1 MALRATNNREENTPA
16 AIFWEELSWLA
27 LLEIRGL
34 YKSFANVVANAD
46 VNLDVEAGTTH
57 AILGENGAGKSTLIK
72 MISGLYRPDSGEIAL
87 DGDVQHFAS
96 PRDAILAGIGV
107 VHQHFM
113 LIPAMTVA
121 ENIVLG
127 TERQG
132 AAAIR
137 QSRLFFNRKLAAA
150 SVQQLSESIGLP
162 IDPRAKVETLSVGM
176 QQRVEIVK
184 ALYRRARVLILDE
197 PTAVLTPQET
207 EELFTV
213 VRKLNRDGIPVIF
226 ISHKLD
232 EVRAVAD
239 TVTVMRAGKTVRS
252 VPVADTTTAQL
263 ANWMVGRDV
272 ILQSSKEPV
281 TVGERVLEVKDLC
294 VNDDRKTEKVSGVS
308 FAVRRGE
315 IFGVAGIDGNGQTE
329 LVEAIVGLRK
339 VTGGSVHLLDRDI
352 GRLSVE
358 ARIARGIAYVPQDR
372 QQDGLIL
379 SFSLAENMQL
389 REVAKE
395 PFSRREWLTKAA
407 ARARAQQL
415 VAEFDVRPPVIDTV
429 AGSLSGGNQ
438 QKVILAREMSRN
450 PELLVAVQP
459 TRGLDVGAI
468 EGIHRYLLQ
477 LRALGRA
484 ILLVSLELDE
494 IISLSDRIGVMHGGE
509 MVVVLQNQNVSRES
523 LGLAMTGKWSE
534 KEGIS

>member
-1 MALRATNNREENTPA
+1 MSCL
-16 AIFWEELSWLA
+16 AI
-27 LLEIRGL
+27 LEIRGL
-34 YKSFANVVANAD
+34 CKSFAHVVANAD
-46 VNLDVEAGTTH
+46 VYLDVEAGTTH

-87 DGDVQHFAS
+87 DGAVQHFVS

-132 AAAIR
+132 DAATLR
-137 QSRLFFNRKLAAA
+137 QSRLLFNRKRAAA
-150 SVQQLSESIGLP
+150 SVRELSESLGLP
-162 IDPRAKVETLSVGM
+162 IDPWAKVETLSVGM

-207 EELFTV
+207 EELFAV
-213 VRKLNRDGIPVIF
+213 IRKLNQDGIPVIF

-232 EVRAVAD
+232 EVRAVAS
-239 TVTVMRAGKTVRS
+239 TVTVMRAGKTVRTA
-252 VPVADTTTAQL
+252 PVADATAAQL

-272 ILQSSKEPV
+272 ILQSRKEEAA
-281 TVGERVLEVKDLC
+281 VGDSVLEVKDLRAS
-294 VNDDRKTEKVSGVS
+294 DDRKTEKVRGVS
-308 FAVRRGE
+308 FSVRRGE

-339 VTGGSVHLLDRDI
+339 VNGGSVHLLDRDI
-352 GRLSVE
+352 GHMSVGE
-358 ARIARGIAYVPQDR
+358 RIARGIAYVPQDR

-379 SFSLAENMQL
+379 SFSIAENLQL
-389 REVAKE
+389 REVSKA
-395 PFSRREWLTKAA
+395 PFSRRGWLTKAA
-407 ARARAQQL
+407 ARKRAQQL
-415 VAEFDVRPPVIDTV
+415 VEEFDVRPPVIDAS

-477 LRALGRA
+477 LRAEGRA

-494 IISLSDRIGVMHGGE
+494 ILSLADRIGVMHAGE
-509 MVVVLQNQNVSRES
+509 MAAVMDNQNVTREA

-534 KEGIS
+534 KEAIS

>member
-1 MALRATNNREENTPA
+1 MV
-16 AIFWEELSWLA
+16 A

-87 DGDVQHFAS
+87 DGAVQHFAS

-137 QSRLFFNRKLAAA
+137 QSRLFFNRKLAVA

-232 EVRAVAD
+232 EVRAIAD

-339 VTGGSVHLLDRDI
+339 VTAGSVHLLDRDI

-389 REVAKE
+389 REVAKT
-395 PFSRREWLTKAA
+395 PFSRRGWLTRAA

-415 VAEFDVRPPVIDTV
+415 IAEFDVRPPVIDAV

-477 LRALGRA
+477 LRAEGRA

>member
-1 MALRATNNREENTPA
+1 MV
-16 AIFWEELSWLA
+16 A

-46 VNLDVEAGTTH
+46 VNLDVEVGTTH

-87 DGDVQHFAS
+87 DGAVQHFAS

-137 QSRLFFNRKLAAA
+137 QSRLFFNRKLAVA

-232 EVRAVAD
+232 EVRAIAD

-272 ILQSSKEPV
+272 ILQSSKEAV
-281 TVGERVLEVKDLC
+281 TVGEKVLEVKDLC

-389 REVAKE
+389 REVAKA
-395 PFSRREWLTKAA
+395 PFSRRGWLTRAA

-415 VAEFDVRPPVIDTV
+415 IAEFDVRPPVIDTV

-477 LRALGRA
+477 LRAQGRA

-523 LGLAMTGKWSE
+523 IGLAMTGKWSE

>member
-1 MALRATNNREENTPA
+1 M
-16 AIFWEELSWLA
+16 A

-137 QSRLFFNRKLAAA
+137 QSRLFFNRKLAVS

-232 EVRAVAD
+232 EVRAIAD

-389 REVAKE
+389 REVAKA
-395 PFSRREWLTKAA
+395 PFSRRGWLTRAA

-415 VAEFDVRPPVIDTV
+415 IAEFDVRPPVIDAV

-477 LRALGRA
+477 LRAQGRA